1 MNLKNLNRLA
11 AFPTLF
17 WVETWHE
24 MGWGGD
30 YLSSYEARTK
40 YLLADMLQGTQGFKG
55 TRRVSNQAW
64 EVP

>member
-1 MNLKNLNRLA
+1 MNLKNLNCLA

-17 WVETWHE
+17 CIETWHE
-24 MGWGGD
+24 MGWGGG

-40 YLLADMLQGTQGFKG
+40 YLSADMLQGTQGFKG
-55 TRRVSNQAW
+55 TRKVSNQAW

>member
-1 MNLKNLNRLA
+1 MNLKNLA

-24 MGWGGD
+24 MGWGRG
-30 YLSSYEARTK
+30 YLLSYEARTR
-40 YLLADMLQGTQGFKG
+40 YLLAEMLQGTQGFKG
-55 TRRVSNQAW
+55 TRRVSDQAW